1 MKDLIS
7 LRNFLAM
14 LLTGVFL
21 VSCSPYPPNR
31 PPMDPALILA
41 AEPVNPR
48 GQMQTELERQAE
60 ANRKRLAAEEESDAE
75 VLRKK
80 QEAIKDTEV
89 SDQPPVVEKK
99 PSKYPTAVPTRKGFV
114 ENPYTGNE
122 VDVRGIPGGR
132 LVVDP
137 EDPNQLTNKFRVP

>member
-1 MKDLIS
+1 
-7 LRNFLAM
+7 
-14 LLTGVFL
+14 
-21 VSCSPYPPNR
+21 
-31 PPMDPALILA
+31 MDPALILA

-80 QEAIKDTEV
+80 QEAIKETEV